1 MKLNTS
7 RKLMGKIAV
16 LEDHKQWILAVAS
29 GRVDRIASLVQA
41 GLTHRV
47 GIRTLIQQYERAA
60 NKLYKPKGYTEE
72 DIMRSIVMLWLG
84 GAHVAE
90 FAHRSLSLP
99 SVTTIRRNTVV
110 RPLIVSPS
118 LLIVEEI
125 ETNII
130 SCFDAIS
137 SVIDDT
143 FPQAQLDGATI
154 YHQVLMLD
162 ELATEKRVRWDDS
175 NDKFQGT
182 CREHNQKLPLTFTS
196 ERELDLLCDA
206 LQNGNVHLAIEA
218 CRFPSNSTSGKILIS
233 ARRLW
238 LL

>member
-1 MKLNTS
+1 
-7 RKLMGKIAV
+7 MGKIAV

-72 DIMRSIVMLWLG
+72 DIMCSIVMLWLG
-84 GAHVAE
+84 GACVAE

-118 LLIVEEI
+118 LPTVEEI

-162 ELATEKRVRWDDS
+162 ELATEKCVRWDDS

-182 CREHNQKLPLTFTS
+182 CREHNQKLLLTFTS